1 MSPALVRLV
10 EMMLDPYYECLLLS
24 ECEAMWHLRW
34 HQFWQCNRLGR
45 ATLMVGS
52 LVKKLVMTN
61 SGSENGRKRR
71 LYNESMLEIGKKHD
85 I

>member
-1 MSPALVRLV
+1 
-10 EMMLDPYYECLLLS
+10 
-24 ECEAMWHLRW
+24 
-34 HQFWQCNRLGR
+34 
-45 ATLMVGS
+45 MVGS